1 MKKKVLLLLLAL
13 LVAAVTAGAAKAV
26 TPLRPAPT
34 PPDTES
40 LLILHGAFNYPGY
53 WWDHTDLTV
62 AVQAHPNA
70 DEESVEA
77 VHQAIAD
84 WDFALRQEFDGL
96 ITLTDVT
103 DQYTAKHKADIV
115 IHYNPTAG
123 GNVFGG
129 YAICGATKCVNVIV
143 RSELIAPIDFTYPP
157 QYLYYVTM
165 HELGHALGLG
175 HALPLE
181 ESTDLMGYGWH
192 WSNGI
197 VPTLSECDLDGIA
210 YVFAWALEGVDP
222 YPPTAATIDCD

>member
-1 MKKKVLLLLLAL
+1 MKKKVLLLVLAL
-13 LVAAVTAGAAKAV
+13 VVAGFAAAAAKAV

-34 PPDTES
+34 PADTDS
-40 LLILHGAFNYPGY
+40 VLILKGAFNVAGY

-62 AVQAHPNA
+62 AVQAQPGA
-70 DEESVEA
+70 DAESVAA
-77 VHQAIAD
+77 VRQAIAD
-84 WDFALRQEFDGL
+84 WDFALRQEFGGL

-129 YAICGATKCVNVIV
+129 MAVCGAHKCNNVIV
-143 RSELIAPIDFTYPP
+143 RSELTPPVDFTYPP

-175 HALPLE
+175 HAQPLT

-197 VPTLSECDLDGIA
+197 VPTLSECDLAGIA
-210 YVFAWALEGVDP
+210 VVFAWALQGVDP
-222 YPPTAATIDCD
+222 YPPTQASVACD

>member
-1 MKKKVLLLLLAL
+1 MKKTMLALLLAT
-13 LVAAVTAGAAKAV
+13 LVVAVTAGAANAV

-34 PPDTES
+34 PADTDE

-62 AVQAHPNA
+62 AVQPHPNA
-70 DEESVEA
+70 DEASVEA

-84 WDFALRQEFDGL
+84 WDFALRQEFGGL

-103 DQYTAKHKADIV
+103 AQYTAKHKADIV

-129 YAICGATKCVNVIV
+129 FAVCGAKKCVNVIV
-143 RSELIAPIDFTYPP
+143 RSDLIPPADFTYPP

-175 HALPLE
+175 HAQPLT

-222 YPPTAATIDCD
+222 YPPTAATVACD